1 LSNTSAN
8 VIASPASSNPN
19 GSSKEMTRDRPANC
33 VRGCIT
39 SVALERVLRLPDLV
53 NLTAKYATVL
63 AVISFPAASAL
74 CSMAAAVA
82 TV

>member
-1 LSNTSAN
+1 
-8 VIASPASSNPN
+8 
-19 GSSKEMTRDRPANC
+19 
-33 VRGCIT
+33 
-39 SVALERVLRLPDLV
+39 LV